1 MEFERSVD
9 LSTAFVFSPT
19 SRRKEL
25 SMEESSLADLRSAR
39 WFAAHDLTG
48 FVHRTAI
55 QAEGFSSFAIKDR
68 PVIGIANSWS
78 ELVNCNIHFK
88 LLADAVKRGVLMAG
102 GLPLE
107 FPTISLGES
116 LMKPSAM
123 QFRNL
128 MAMDVEES
136 IRSYPLDAVVLLG
149 GCDKT
154 VPAQLMGAASADI
167 PAIMLTGGPQ
177 EPAVFRGKQ
186 LGVGTDTWKYA
197 DELRAGRMT
206 QADFDELEASAK
218 PTAGHCSE
226 MGTASTMTS
235 ITEALGM
242 CLPSTA
248 AIPAV
253 HARRAQAAEATG
265 RRAVEMALTGGPKPS
280 EILTPDAFDNAITLL
295 MAVGG
300 STNAVIHLLAL
311 ARRVGYEL
319 DLDRF
324 HQISERTPRIVNVR
338 PSGEYLVQ
346 QLFNAGGIGAV
357 LKELSPL
364 LKGNAI
370 TVTGDT
376 LEAGFANSPEPDGD
390 VISKLETP
398 FDASGGIA
406 VVRGSLAPKGAVI
419 KRSAASPELLT
430 HRGPAVVFD
439 DIFDLG
445 RRVDDP
451 NLDITEDSVLVLRN
465 CGPVGA
471 PGMPEWGMLPIP
483 EKLLKRGI
491 RDVVRI
497 SDARMSGTAFGTTI
511 LHISPEAAAGGPL
524 AVVQDGDTI
533 VLDVST
539 QRLDL
544 DIPSEELERR
554 LAELELPERKYTR
567 GYGRLFLDHVTQADE
582 GCDFDFLQAVPGE
595 EPQRMPYGLLS
606 GWQGGW

>member
-1 MEFERSVD
+1 MDEPNIS
-9 LSTAFVFSPT
+9 
-19 SRRKEL
+19 
-25 SMEESSLADLRSAR
+25 DLRSAR
-39 WFAAHDLTG
+39 WFAPHDLTG

-55 QAEGFSSFAIKDR
+55 QAEGFSRFAIKDR

-88 LLADAVKRGVLMAG
+88 LLADSVKRGVLLAG

-136 IRSYPLDAVVLLG
+136 IRAYPLDAIVLLG

-167 PAIMLTGGPQ
+167 PTIMLTGGPQ
-177 EPAVFRGKQ
+177 EPAYFRGKQ

-197 DELRAGRMT
+197 DELRAGKMT

-218 PTAGHCSE
+218 PSAGHCSE

-235 ITEALGM
+235 LVEALGM

-248 AIPAV
+248 SIPAV
-253 HARRAQAAEATG
+253 DARRAQAAEATG

-280 EILTPDAFDNAITLL
+280 DVLTPEAFDNAITLL

-300 STNAVIHLLAL
+300 STNAVVHLLAL
-311 ARRVGYEL
+311 ARRVGYQL
-319 DLDRF
+319 QLDRF
-324 HQISERTPRIVNVR
+324 HEISQRTPRIVNVR
-338 PSGEYLVQ
+338 PSGEHLVQ
-346 QLFNAGGIGAV
+346 QLFHAGGVSAV
-357 LKELSPL
+357 LKELAPL
-364 LKGNAI
+364 LHADAI
-370 TVTGDT
+370 TVMGKPLADGY
-376 LEAGFANSPEPDGD
+376 ASAAEPDGE
-390 VISKLETP
+390 VISTLDTP
-398 FDASGGIA
+398 FDKTGSIA
-406 VVRGSLAPKGAVI
+406 VVRGSLAPNGAVI
-419 KRSAASPELLT
+419 KRSAASPELLQ
-430 HRGPAVVFD
+430 HRGPAVVFE
-439 DIFDLG
+439 DIYDLG

-451 NLDITEDSVLVLRN
+451 ALDITEDSVLVLRN
-465 CGPVGA
+465 SGPKGA

-483 EKLLKRGI
+483 EKLLRRGI
-491 RDVVRI
+491 RDIVRI
-497 SDARMSGTAFGTTI
+497 SDARMSGTAFGTTV
-511 LHISPEAAAGGPL
+511 LHVSPEAAAGGPL
-524 AVVQDGDTI
+524 AIVRDGDPI
-533 VLDVST
+533 VLDVEN

-544 DIPSEELERR
+544 DIPAEEIERR
-554 LAELELPERKYTR
+554 LAEVELPKPKYRR
-567 GYGRLFLDHVTQADE
+567 GYGRLFVDHVLQADE
-582 GCDFDFLQAVPGE
+582 GCDFDFLQALPDE
-595 EPQRMPYGLLS
+595 EPQRLPYGLMS